1 MEERGIRGVGSDG
14 EELRDLA
21 GLSLDTG
28 IPPEERAAYVLEA
41 LGDPCRFRVGEI
53 RVRLAFFEPPDS
65 GGGRSPCRWSPG
77 PWPPS
82 GSDR

>member
-1 MEERGIRGVGSDG
+1 MEEKGIRGVGSDG

-21 GLSLDTG
+21 GVSLDTG

-53 RVRLAFFEPPDS
+53 CVRLAFSQEGPCLQDALFDLLRRKK
-65 GGGRSPCRWSPG
+65 GGL
-77 PWPPS
+77 
-82 GSDR
+82 